1 VAIIYTPYQAIN
13 GDHKN
18 EKPIKILPTKII
30 ELEKLHDN
38 RLEVQNNV
46 GANQWSK
53 FLWSQHKNKKKKF
66 QFGDYVMRFFKGKKS
81 HLGKFKK
88 IRFGPFRYN
97 IAYPITLF
105 FFFLLIILNQTQ
117 YWSILTS

>member
-30 ELEKLHDN
+30 ELEKLHEN

-53 FLWSQHKNKKKKF
+53 FFVAS
-66 QFGDYVMRFFKGKKS
+66 
-81 HLGKFKK
+81 
-88 IRFGPFRYN
+88 
-97 IAYPITLF
+97 T
-105 FFFLLIILNQTQ
+105 
-117 YWSILTS
+117 